1 MTMSPDFAE
10 ALEAV
15 TNPEPF
21 ALVSPRDLL
30 QSSPDFLLSLSVID
44 LFRTSSNVAAI
55 PHALSPVFED
65 LDDQITFTTEMAR
78 AGLVTVA
85 RLMGCDAEQSTVG
98 RREML
103 EAACQQF
110 TQDSVRLST
119 LLILRDTL
127 RPAPGDA
134 RDGGAIFAT
143 ILHDHDL
150 R

>member
-1 MTMSPDFAE
+1 MSMSPDFAE

-30 QSSPDFLLSLSVID
+30 QSSPDFLLTLSVIE
-44 LFRTSSNVAAI
+44 LFRSSANAVAI
-55 PHALSPVFED
+55 PPAPAPVFED
-65 LDDQITFTTEMAR
+65 LDEQITFTTEMTR

-85 RLMGCDAEQSTVG
+85 RLVGEGAENSTVG
-98 RREML
+98 GKEML
-103 EAACQQF
+103 EVACQQF

-127 RPAPGDA
+127 RAAAGVTYDQQ
-134 RDGGAIFAT
+134 G
-143 ILHDHDL
+143 DL
-150 R
+150 RDEIA

>member
-1 MTMSPDFAE
+1 MTMSPHIAE
-10 ALEAV
+10 PLEAF

-44 LFRTSSNVAAI
+44 LFRTSANAAAI
-55 PHALSPVFED
+55 PPALAPVFED
-65 LDDQITFTTEMAR
+65 LDEQVTFTTEMAR
-78 AGLVTVA
+78 AGLITVA
-85 RLMGCDAEQSTVG
+85 RLVGEEAEHSLVG
-98 RREML
+98 RKEML

-127 RPAPGDA
+127 RAAPNDAGDLQGSL
-134 RDGGAIFAT
+134 RDNLA
-143 ILHDHDL
+143 
-150 R
+150 